1 MGAGFARTTQ
11 ILGFRDC
18 MGAKVVAIASRHRDR
33 AAEVANEFGIEHV
46 AADWQDSSNATTS
59 ISSVLSLLPPHTWK
73 SHSQLSNIA
82 RRCSA
87 KTYGTECE

>member
-1 MGAGFARTTQ
+1 VSRGVICGKKYRQEDHTGRHWDYGRGFARTTQ

-59 ISSVLSLLPPHTWK
+59 ISSV
-73 SHSQLSNIA
+73 
-82 RRCSA
+82 
-87 KTYGTECE
+87 